1 MWFVFILESQDG
13 KNGRQERQ
21 GGGLH
26 SHTLSRECIQGLL
39 SQTTNR
45 TQRHHLRNGGITS
58 AVGVLTLPRGAALL
72 VLPHGDPS
80 VAVSTGGSGRA
91 GWQGQVLSMGLARG
105 GVRQLGRCCLAP
117 ARVSRTLLSPATALS
132 RQMWDV

>member
-58 AVGVLTLPRGAALL
+58 AVGVLPRGD
-72 VLPHGDPS
+72 GDPS
-80 VAVSTGGSGRA
+80 VAVSIEGSCRA
-91 GWQGQVLSMGLARG
+91 GQG
-105 GVRQLGRCCLAP
+105 
-117 ARVSRTLLSPATALS
+117 SRDKS
-132 RQMWDV
+132 